1 MIIEGDAMESSALIA
16 GIHAPADYLQWG
28 VVSISVPNA
37 IVIAIMITLFVLAVV
52 IPFPKDKAK
61 S

>member
-1 MIIEGDAMESSALIA
+1 MESSALIA